1 MVALGDEKKFFA
13 LELVYN
19 YGIDK
24 YEASDS
30 HFQAL
35 EFFNTNFEGYDSF

>member
-1 MVALGDEKKFFA
+1 MVALGDEKKYFA

-19 YGIDK
+19 YGIEK

-35 EFFNTNFEGYDSF
+35 EFYDMNFEGYTSF